1 MNNNKLFIIYKKKIN
16 AYIII
21 DSNNRIIWQFN
32 LEGQY
37 TIYYNKSHK
46 LSKKMNEYIFF
57 LLNISIFGLCP
68 INNYYEF
75 FKK

>member
-32 LEGQY
+32 LEDQY
-37 TIYYNKSHK
+37 TTYYNKNPK

>member
-16 AYIII
+16 AYLII
-21 DSNNRIIWQFN
+21 DSNNKIIWQFN

-37 TIYYNKSHK
+37 NKSPR

-75 FKK
+75 LKK